1 MKKIYL
7 NLKFPIFAIFIIGL
21 IYGGLTLADLKNK
34 TTKLGKQN
42 ESLNFKIDD
51 LSNKLTQIQGNIDQA
66 KNDSDT
72 LSGKLVA
79 AQKQIAYL
87 QSQTTPKQ
95 VLGDSTNNI
104 VELKPATIT
113 KTITKTVT
121 SEVEKNQA
129 TVTIENVGS
138 YKVDLQS
145 GDNAFNVLQR
155 AAAENGF
162 NLDYDTYSFGV
173 FIKSI
178 GQITPANNQYW
189 AFYYN
194 GAFSQVGASDQPV
207 QKGDSIFW
215 QLTSF

>member
-1 MKKIYL
+1 MQKIFFK
-7 NLKFPIFAIFIIGL
+7 LKFPIFAILIIVL
-21 IYGGLTLADLKNK
+21 IYGGLSLADLKNK
-34 TTKLGKQN
+34 TAKLNKQN
-42 ESLNFKIDD
+42 ESLTFKIDD
-51 LSNKLTQIQGNIDQA
+51 LSNKLDQIQGNINQA
-66 KNDSDT
+66 KNDSDI

-95 VLGDSTNNI
+95 VLGDNI
-104 VELKPATIT
+104 IELKPAIIT
-113 KTITKTVT
+113 KTITQTVT
-121 SEVEKNQA
+121 QEVEKNQA
-129 TVTIENVGS
+129 TITVGNVGS

-145 GDNAFNVLQR
+145 GDNAFNILKR
-155 AAAENGF
+155 AATENGF

-178 GQITPANNQYW
+178 GGITPANNQYW
-189 AFYYN
+189 AFYFN

-215 QLTSF
+215 QLASF